1 MRFYN
6 KDNMELTKQQN
17 EVFKKI
23 KAFMES
29 DASVFILRGYAGTGK
44 TTMVKVVADYIT
56 QSRNMY
62 LMAPTGRAAR
72 VLSQKTKRMATTIH
86 KAIYEGTCLVS
97 KVTKDIAETE
107 FKLFFP
113 ISESKQD
120 GKNVVIV
127 DEASMLC
134 SRKIKHEL
142 YKFGSDNLMEDL
154 LTFIR
159 PGFGGKVIFV
169 GDPAQLPPVG
179 ESVSNALRAEYFQK
193 QGLKV
198 MEAELTEVLRQKND
212 SIILKNAMM
221 IRDLLKKDKR
231 NSLVFE
237 EKKDDVET
245 ISANCFLEKY
255 LDYRKKSDKNDSV
268 VICFSNKSASR
279 YNRAIRTD
287 LYGKDVPVREN
298 DVLMIIQNNYN
309 LGRMNGEFVP
319 VLSVGER
326 TQQSAPVYVQVGG
339 VKQRKIITLNFVQ
352 VTVTNGLGNPCLCM
366 LLEDLLNSDKPEL
379 SIDETRALYINFCM
393 RHPELKQGT
402 QQFSLVLM
410 QDAYYNAIRAKYG
423 YAVTG
428 HKCQGGE
435 WGKVFVDYTGRTG
448 LDNDSLRWAY
458 TATTRAQKTLY
469 VANLPHITPF
479 SKFRIDPIQ
488 KCNRIDPE
496 CRILNEVGPTPF
508 HDDNVDN
515 AIRAKYH
522 CIVKNMEFSPYSV
535 VSVLSNPYLE
545 TYNIQTPDGV
555 DRYDLYY
562 KTGPVFQPVKAVVP
576 NSHSVFI
583 AMLMDDEHGMS
594 YKFDYIPSDESY
606 SQLYNLIRS
615 ACDTLGIQIT
625 NVVEHKEDYNVVYY
639 MRTSSTFSYIKVY
652 VNAEGFITYAKP
664 MSLKGTEDRDLC
676 SIVEIIKS
684 HFI

>member
-1 MRFYN
+1 
-6 KDNMELTKQQN
+6 MELTKQQN
-17 EVFKKI
+17 EAFKKI

-44 TTMVKVVADYIT
+44 TTMVKVVTDYIA

-97 KVTKDIAETE
+97 KDTNDIAETE
-107 FKLFFP
+107 FKLVFP
-113 ISESKQD
+113 IRTSKQN

-298 DVLMIIQNNYN
+298 DVLMIIQNNHN
-309 LGRMNGEFVP
+309 LNRMNGEFVP

>member
-1 MRFYN
+1 
-6 KDNMELTKQQN
+6 MELTKQQN

-56 QSRNMY
+56 QSRDMY

-134 SRKIKHEL
+134 SRKIKYEL

-393 RHPELKQGT
+393 RHPELRQGT

-515 AIRAKYH
+515 AIRSKYH

-664 MSLKGTEDRDLC
+664 MSLKGIEDRDLC

>member
-1 MRFYN
+1 
-6 KDNMELTKQQN
+6 MELTKQQN

>member
-1 MRFYN
+1 
-6 KDNMELTKQQN
+6 MELTKQQN

-393 RHPELKQGT
+393 RHPELRQGT

>member
-1 MRFYN
+1 
-6 KDNMELTKQQN
+6 MELTKQQN

-576 NSHSVFI
+576 NSHSVLI